1 MMIEKNK
8 VTKSYNNLVKQQ
20 QKQADELF
28 NLQRERDFEVQKLSA
43 YYQAKIDDAMR
54 RQQATTLQVNL
65 AKEYV
70 ATISCTS
77 AGLLENKPSTK
88 TKREG

>member
-1 MMIEKNK
+1 MIIEKNK
-8 VTKSYNNLVKQQ
+8 VTKCYNKLVKTQ

-28 NLQRERDFEVQKLSA
+28 NLQREKEFEVQKLNS
-43 YYQAKIDDAMR
+43 YYQARIDDAMR
-54 RQQATTLQVNL
+54 RQQATTMQVNL

-70 ATISCTS
+70 ASICCTS
-77 AGLLENKPSTK
+77 AGLLDIKPAPK

>member
-1 MMIEKNK
+1 MLDKNA
-8 VTKSYNNLVKQQ
+8 VAKSYNKLVKKQ
-20 QKQADELF
+20 QKEADVLF
-28 NLQRERDFEVQKLSA
+28 NLQRERDFEVQKLNA

-70 ATISCTS
+70 NAISCES
-77 AGLLENKPSTK
+77 SGLLSKQTSKKE
-88 TKREG
+88 RA

>member
-1 MMIEKNK
+1 MLNKNA
-8 VTKSYNNLVKQQ
+8 VTKSYNKLVKRQ
-20 QKQADELF
+20 QKEADILF
-28 NLQRERDFEVQKLSA
+28 NLQRERDFEVQKLNA

-70 ATISCTS
+70 ASITCDNQ
-77 AGLLENKPSTK
+77 GLLGKTTK
-88 TKREG
+88 KERV